1 MERAKLE
8 AEINESIKNCEKQI
22 ADLEHQL
29 YVAKQNYVNKIV
41 ELSNLKKE
49 LIHIHID
56 MKEQPQEK
64 QQEHHSKIKDVLEKL
79 REAFTNGFQNTGI

>member
-22 ADLEHQL
+22 AELEHQL
-29 YVAKQNYVNKIV
+29 YVAKQNYLNKIV

-49 LIHIHID
+49 LIHINVNEQSHEEK
-56 MKEQPQEK
+56 KER
-64 QQEHHSKIKDVLEKL
+64 HSKIKDILEKIN
-79 REAFTNGFQNTGI
+79 EAFSNGFQNTGI